1 VRMTGAVALR
11 GIRAAARVI
20 CDSEVIR
27 QEILR
32 RGLVEPDRLSV
43 VPLGVEDVFAPDGPA
58 DLPREA
64 EARLVR
70 VGAGPVIL
78 HVGGMVTRKRLD
90 LVMRA
95 VAFARR
101 ELPGA
106 VLVRVGGPL
115 SSAMRTLARQLGI
128 EMAIV
133 EMPFLTRPELAA
145 MYRRAD
151 VLLLCSETEGFGL
164 PVLEAMASGLS
175 VVARN
180 LPAVREV
187 AGEAVQFVDGQDPQ
201 AFAAAVVAVLRD
213 APVREAM
220 RRRGLERAAMFRW
233 GRTVE
238 RTARVYQDVLRQ
250 TSEAAGR

>member
-1 VRMTGAVALR
+1 
-11 GIRAAARVI
+11 
-20 CDSEVIR
+20 
-27 QEILR
+27 
-32 RGLVEPDRLSV
+32 
-43 VPLGVEDVFAPDGPA
+43 
-58 DLPREA
+58 
-64 EARLVR
+64 
-70 VGAGPVIL
+70 
-78 HVGGMVTRKRLD
+78 
-90 LVMRA
+90 
-95 VAFARR
+95 
-101 ELPGA
+101 
-106 VLVRVGGPL
+106 
-115 SSAMRTLARQLGI
+115 MRTLARQLGI